1 VGWQHWAFVELFH
14 LRYFVA
20 VASELNFTR
29 AAARL
34 HMAASPLSQR
44 IKSLERE
51 LGCDLFIRSNR
62 QLTLTR
68 EGEALLPLAQDVIR
82 RFDALPAAVRPMTRG
97 RRRARIGIAPDVPA
111 DTRDALLTGLRA
123 AHPEIE
129 VELRPASTAP
139 LTRAVLADGLEL
151 ALVHGPVARR
161 GIRALRLRTD
171 PVGVAIA
178 AGAGFDDRESV
189 RLEELTDFTYVSIDP
204 EAAPEV
210 YRRTEQVLTRAGVNQ
225 RVAVEG
231 DNLAGLSHLVA
242 GGGAFTF
249 VSLAGGG
256 TYRAVAGERVVI
268 LRVEKVRLQITTEA
282 IWHES
287 RDVEG
292 DVVADLVATI
302 IGGPAPA

>member
-1 VGWQHWAFVELFH
+1 MELFH

-29 AAARL
+29 AAAKL
-34 HMAASPLSQR
+34 HMATSPLSQR
-44 IKSLERE
+44 IKDLERD
-51 LGCDLFIRSNR
+51 LGCDLFVRAHHH
-62 QLTLTR
+62 LTLTD

-82 RFDALPAAVRPMTRG
+82 SFDALADAVHPKTRG
-97 RRRARIGIAPDVPA
+97 RRRARIGIAPDVLGN
-111 DTRDALLTGLRA
+111 TREALLTALRSE
-123 AHPEIE
+123 HPEID

-139 LTRAVLADGLEL
+139 LTRAVLADELEL

-189 RLEELTDFTYVSIDP
+189 RLEELTELTYVSIDP
-204 EAAPEV
+204 EVAPEI
-210 YRRTEQVLTRAGVNQ
+210 YRRTEQVLTRAGVNR

-242 GGGAFTF
+242 GGRAFTL
-249 VSLAGGG
+249 VSLAGGA
-256 TYRAVAGERVVI
+256 TYRAFAGEPVVI

-282 IWHES
+282 IWHEG

-292 DVVADLVATI
+292 DVVADLVATVTN
-302 IGGPAPA
+302 GLAPS